1 VYENDK
7 KDCVISR
14 CKRFSASQELKNDA
28 IFHVHKLCQIE
39 MAIFSQYAVFKKH
52 TVANWERLKPANI
65 SDHVLQF
72 ETNRRT
78 M

>member
-1 VYENDK
+1 MRTIK

-14 CKRFSASQELKNDA
+14 CKRFSASQELKKDV

-39 MAIFSQYAVFKKH
+39 VAIFSQYAVFKKQ
-52 TVANWERLKPANI
+52 TVAAWERLKSANI

-72 ETNRRT
+72 ETKRRA